1 MTIKKTILLIIPS
14 ILLFSCSEKQQNSGY
29 IKADISKLT
38 KDFDKVVINMRG
50 NEILGDSIKTSDTI
64 DAKEGKFEYHFKAK
78 EAKLTEFSLLKNNK
92 KVGNLGFINKFQE
105 KSTWGEIY
113 LGNEN
118 VTINV
123 DSVYPTKEYKEIK
136 HYKLN
141 YKGSNEADM
150 FMKSQLSGVI
160 SAENI
165 KANPD
170 CYTLLYKLY
179 DTKERCTLKQ
189 LKEFS
194 SLFSDKLKKAV
205 SYNILQDYI
214 NKTEIGYGK
223 NFSWTDVNNKRYN
236 FEQAKNGKQMM
247 LLVFWASWCHPC
259 RAEIPQLKKFYSEY
273 KDKIS
278 IVSLSIDD
286 NIDQWKT
293 AVEKENMPWLNLSG
307 LPKNKIGIKKEYS
320 ISIVPT
326 LILLDNNGKILKNVI
341 NDLPEIIKIIN
352 KK

>member
-1 MTIKKTILLIIPS
+1 MTIKKIILLLLPS
-14 ILLFSCSEKQQNSGY
+14 ILLFSCSEKQQDSGGL
-29 IKADISKLT
+29 KADISKLT

-50 NEILGDSIKTSDTI
+50 NEILGDSIKTSDTV
-64 DAKEGKFEYHFKAK
+64 DAKDGKFEYHFKVK
-78 EAKLTEFSLLKNNK
+78 EAKLTDFSLLKNNK
-92 KVGNLGFINKFQE
+92 KVGSIGFINKFQQ

-113 LGNEN
+113 LGNEK
-118 VTINV
+118 VIINV
-123 DSVYPTKEYKEIK
+123 DSVYQTKEYNGIK
-136 HYKLN
+136 SYKVN
-141 YKGSNEADM
+141 FEGSNEADM
-150 FMKSQLSGVI
+150 FMKSQLRRVI
-160 SAENI
+160 STENI

-179 DTKERCTLKQ
+179 DIKEQCSLKQ

-205 SYNILQDYI
+205 SYSILQNYI

-223 NFSWTDVNNKRYN
+223 NFSWVDVNNKRFN

-259 RAEIPQLKKFYSEY
+259 REEIPQLKKFYSEY
-273 KDKIS
+273 KDKVS

-286 NIDQWKT
+286 DFDHWKT

-307 LPKNKIGIKKEYS
+307 LPKNKIGIKREYS

-326 LILLDNNGKILKNVI
+326 LILLDSNGKILINVI
-341 NDLPEIIKIIN
+341 NDLPEIIKIIDR
-352 KK
+352 K